1 MRPFLSVVTSALC
14 LGLVLTSAQVI
25 AKAPVWKVSKGGHHL
40 YLGGTIHVL
49 SQADYPLPSAFKE
62 AFSDSAKIIFE
73 TDMAA
78 MTSPEAQAKMRAVIL
93 FQDQRKLHD
102 VLSKSVYKQLEDFLA
117 VRQIPVANFSKF
129 TPAGISLTLTLLELQ
144 RLGLTST
151 AGVDAYYSMRAKDEG
166 KSIGMLES
174 VDEQI
179 AFIASMNDGDANEI
193 VASSLRDLED
203 FGSIWKNILSAWR
216 SGNTKALSELTI
228 APMRDEFPEFYQTF
242 LVKRNNAWIEKIKPM
257 LNDRDIEFLL
267 VGYAHM
273 VGEDGL
279 LTQLKDAGYKI
290 DQM

>member
-1 MRPFLSVVTSALC
+1 M
-14 LGLVLTSAQVI
+14 
-25 AKAPVWKVSKGGHHL
+25 

-49 SQADYPLPSAFKE
+49 SQADYPLPGAFKE
-62 AFSDSAKIIFE
+62 AFGESAKIIFE

-78 MTSPEAQAKMRAVIL
+78 ITSPEAQAKMRAVIM

-117 VRQIPVANFSKF
+117 VRQIPIANFSHF
-129 TPAGISLTLTLLELQ
+129 TPAGISLTLTFVELQ
-144 RLGLTST
+144 RLGLTNT

-179 AFIASMNDGDANEI
+179 AFIASMNNADPDEMI
-193 VASSLRDLED
+193 SSSLRDLED
-203 FGSIWKNILSAWR
+203 LDSTWKDILSAWR
-216 SGNTKALSELTI
+216 SGNTKALGELTI
-228 APMRDEFPEFYQTF
+228 APMRDEFPEFYQLF

-257 LNDRDIEFLL
+257 LNNQEIEFLL

-279 LTQLKDAGYKI
+279 LAQLKEAGYTV